1 MRTRDPGPK
10 YLTEA
15 VIHLDRLTHN
25 LRLLQAQ
32 VGERPMWPAIKANGY
47 GHGTEIV
54 ARHLVGLGYHTLC
67 VAHAPEAVALIEAGV
82 GATYLVLSA
91 TLPEHAE
98 AIVAYD
104 LEPAVCT
111 REMVAT
117 LAEAAAKAGKV
128 VPLHLVVD
136 TGMGRIGIRP
146 DEVPGFVEFAHGQ
159 PALRLRGLM
168 SHFPRADEADKA
180 YSLAQIEDFRGVVEA
195 TGDAGFEVRHLAN
208 SAGIL
213 DLPTSYFDAVRP
225 GIAVYGLRPSPEIAS
240 SLANDLQPVLEWR
253 TRITFL
259 KEVPVGTGL
268 SYGHGPQPRALQ
280 PAPGPGGRRQL
291 RPGGAHHHGPE
302 LGRRDAAPR
311 PGGARRRG
319 GADWPPG
326 RGRGHR
332 RRDGR
337 DPRHHQ
343 LRDRHRHS
351 PPRPPPRRRRMK
363 GIMVSPSVQLPPGID
378 GCRGGFQTRPYG
390 LDEAK

>member
-268 SYGHGPQPRALQ
+268 SYGHAYHAERDSLIATIPAGYGDGLSRGLSNQLQVLVGGVSCAQVGRITMDQSLVDVTPLRGRVAL
-280 PAPGPGGRRQL
+280 GDEVVLIGRQ
-291 RPGGAHHHGPE
+291 GAAE
-302 LGRRDAAPR
+302 VTADAMAETLGTINYEIVTAI
-311 PGGARRRG
+311 ARRV
-319 GADWPPG
+319 
-326 RGRGHR
+326 
-332 RRDGR
+332 
-337 DPRHHQ
+337 PR
-343 LRDRHRHS
+343 LAV
-351 PPRPPPRRRRMK
+351 
-363 GIMVSPSVQLPPGID
+363 G
-378 GCRGGFQTRPYG
+378 
-390 LDEAK
+390 E

>member
-1 MRTRDPGPK
+1 
-10 YLTEA
+10 
-15 VIHLDRLTHN
+15 
-25 LRLLQAQ
+25 
-32 VGERPMWPAIKANGY
+32 
-47 GHGTEIV
+47 
-54 ARHLVGLGYHTLC
+54 
-67 VAHAPEAVALIEAGV
+67 
-82 GATYLVLSA
+82 
-91 TLPEHAE
+91 
-98 AIVAYD
+98 
-104 LEPAVCT
+104 
-111 REMVAT
+111 MVAT

-168 SHFPRADEADKA
+168 SHFLRADEADKA

-268 SYGHGPQPRALQ
+268 RYGHAYHAERDSLIATIPAGYGDGLSRGLSNQLQVLVGGVSCAQVGRITMDQSLVDVTPLRGRVAL
-280 PAPGPGGRRQL
+280 GDEVVLIGRQ
-291 RPGGAHHHGPE
+291 GAAE
-302 LGRRDAAPR
+302 VTADAMAETLGTINYEIVTAI
-311 PGGARRRG
+311 ARRV
-319 GADWPPG
+319 
-326 RGRGHR
+326 
-332 RRDGR
+332 
-337 DPRHHQ
+337 PR
-343 LRDRHRHS
+343 LAV
-351 PPRPPPRRRRMK
+351 
-363 GIMVSPSVQLPPGID
+363 G
-378 GCRGGFQTRPYG
+378 
-390 LDEAK
+390 E

>member
-1 MRTRDPGPK
+1 
-10 YLTEA
+10 
-15 VIHLDRLTHN
+15 
-25 LRLLQAQ
+25 
-32 VGERPMWPAIKANGY
+32 MWPAIKANGY

-268 SYGHGPQPRALQ
+268 SYGHAYHAERDSLIATIPVGYGDGLSRGLSNQLQVLVGGVSCAQVGRITMDQSLVDVTPLRGRVAL
-280 PAPGPGGRRQL
+280 GDEVVLIGRQ
-291 RPGGAHHHGPE
+291 GAAE
-302 LGRRDAAPR
+302 VTADAMAETLGTINYEIVTAI
-311 PGGARRRG
+311 ARRV
-319 GADWPPG
+319 
-326 RGRGHR
+326 
-332 RRDGR
+332 
-337 DPRHHQ
+337 PR
-343 LRDRHRHS
+343 LAV
-351 PPRPPPRRRRMK
+351 
-363 GIMVSPSVQLPPGID
+363 G
-378 GCRGGFQTRPYG
+378 
-390 LDEAK
+390 E